1 LVEADGGWSTTY
13 IVDIAYA
20 EYAPV
25 IQIKDPGGI
34 ERDEKI
40 TATLS
45 CSVPFDTD
53 DNPEDDSMSTY
64 YKPENVLAVSS
75 NDIGW
80 IVGVAV
86 LILALSWLTGVVQ
99 VGKKQ
104 QQPQPAQRKPA
115 KETKQQEAAEVTEAT
130 SEDEE
135 QDDFHMEVVP
145 SSEAP
150 AVDEEMTAVEAPV
163 VEVFEEEE
171 STPVPE
177 DTTAS
182 GRLANLR
189 QELGGEEA
197 NEREG
202 SIEDRMKKFFGGN
215 E

>member
-1 LVEADGGWSTTY
+1 MA
-13 IVDIAYA
+13 A
-20 EYAPV
+20 
-25 IQIKDPGGI
+25 
-34 ERDEKI
+34 
-40 TATLS
+40 
-45 CSVPFDTD
+45 
-53 DNPEDDSMSTY
+53 
-64 YKPENVLAVSS
+64 
-75 NDIGW
+75 
-80 IVGVAV
+80 

-104 QQPQPAQRKPA
+104 QQPQPTQRKPA
-115 KETKQQEAAEVTEAT
+115 KDTKQHEAAEVSEPT

-135 QDDFHMEVVP
+135 QDDFHLEVVP
-145 SSEAP
+145 QPEAT
-150 AVDEEMTAVEAPV
+150 AVDEEVTAVEAPV

-189 QELGGEEA
+189 QELGGDEVG
-197 NEREG
+197 EREG